1 MDGAYISQGRR
12 SGKLRQTGGAADV
25 IMVLPRLLP
34 HVMGRSPFFSGG
46 GLISIISKPNDRS
59 VAGTKP
65 VHRRV
70 SGFLRG
76 KEHFGRFEERKHR
89 PVSGESGFSRRET

>member
-1 MDGAYISQGRR
+1 
-12 SGKLRQTGGAADV
+12 
-25 IMVLPRLLP
+25 MVPPPLLP

-46 GLISIISKPNDRS
+46 GIISKPTNCS
-59 VAGTKP
+59 VVGTKP

-76 KEHFGRFEERKHR
+76 KDHLGLFEEQKHY
-89 PVSGESGFSRRET
+89 PVSGEPGFYRHET